1 MNELG
6 QKLADLQAKM
16 DAANKV
22 GVSVEELKSEIES
35 LKKELETKNATIDA
49 LDASAKEQKT
59 AMDNLASKL
68 EEKKSV
74 NIFEAIRAA
83 VEQVK
88 SDVLAAKE
96 KGKSRVIVEVKT
108 DPAAIGTANV
118 NPNIVLGV
126 QTDPVVHAAPVQPN
140 AAIAALGVAVS
151 EGNKLQWVEA
161 SRNEVVG
168 YVEELASASNNLS
181 DYSFAEKTRKYGKLV
196 TRIELSTEFGDWFR
210 VLYDWC
216 INEARRAVENKFDYE
231 LFNGA
236 GDDSTYPTKIYGIK
250 ANATAFSAPYT
261 VKFANVADVIKAAAH
276 QIAAEGFNADTA
288 FVTYADYG
296 KLRALK
302 AEDGRYLFDDA
313 SRMLD
318 NIRIFPTTHIS
329 AGELIVLDSSVF
341 QPYAGNSYEIE
352 GVRDADTDKWKFYFR
367 KRAQA
372 KFTTPG
378 KKGMVYVSSVSTAIA
393 ALLEESP
400 LEANVDRIADA
411 VEGLNAETKVFK
423 TKEQTA

>member
-1 MNELG
+1 MNELE

-22 GVSVEELKSEIES
+22 GASVEELKSEIES
-35 LKKELETKNATIDA
+35 LKKEIESKNAAIDA
-49 LDASAKEQKT
+49 LDASAKAQKT
-59 AMDNLASKL
+59 AMDNLSATL
-68 EEKKSV
+68 AEKKSITI
-74 NIFEAIRAA
+74 NEAIAAA

-96 KGKSRVIVEVKT
+96 NGKSRVEVKT
-108 DPAAIGTANV
+108 DPAAIGSGNV

-126 QTDPVVHAAPVQPN
+126 QTDPVVHAAPVMPN
-140 AAIAALGVAVS
+140 AAVAALGVAVS

-168 YVEELASASNNLS
+168 YVEELASASSNLS

-196 TRIELSTEFGDWFR
+196 TRIELSTEFSDWFR

-231 LFNGA
+231 LFNGE
-236 GDDSTYPTKIYGIK
+236 GDDTTYPTKIYGIID
-250 ANATAFSAPYT
+250 NATAFSAPYT

-329 AGELIVLDSSVF
+329 AGELIVLDSSVYK
-341 QPYAGNSYEIE
+341 PYAGNSYEIE

-393 ALLEESP
+393 ALLEES
-400 LEANVDRIADA
+400 NVDRIADA
-411 VEGLNAETKVFK
+411 VEGLNADTKVFK
-423 TKEQTA
+423 TKEQE